1 MINRVF
7 TEGIM
12 DKHQSLH
19 AYVKEEI
26 LNKIRK
32 GDYKIGDK
40 IPTEHALCES
50 FGVSR
55 TTIRTALN
63 QLTVEGY
70 LIRHQ
75 GRGTFVAEQK
85 VKQSLTQTVKKYKDQ
100 VAIQGKE
107 ATIKVISISVVPAD
121 SMLASVLKVD
131 QQAPIQ
137 RIERIRYANGEPTQY
152 EVAYVP
158 WDIAP
163 GITAE
168 QAEVSLYDTLQTTF
182 HKPITFTSEK
192 IELTLADEI
201 IASHLQYEENAP
213 CFYIETV
220 TKSHDDEIIEFS
232 KAFFRGDKTSFT
244 IERAYN

>member
-1 MINRVF
+1 
-7 TEGIM
+7 M

-26 LNKIRK
+26 LNKIRE